1 MFINCYYIG
10 YVMRVKYVIYTNAPE
25 KVFADFVDE
34 IVLSKISEMDGFPV
48 CDVAFCEVSMPPKK
62 PKTATYITSRKNV
75 YRLIWHNDTL
85 YFEFV
90 GTRNALTEGAFT
102 GIVKH
107 KNLKNAIITIGGKEY
122 EAYLVEY
129 ETTTPKEWNL
139 WPTDRIEYK
148 NGKYYAVRDGVI
160 LFEISEKKDMYE
172 SKRCPEI
179 ESCLN
184 ATVYC
189 RTDYTKCPYYQSSQ
203 FD

>member
-1 MFINCYYIG
+1 MFINYYCIE
-10 YVMRVKYVIYTNAPE
+10 YVMKAKYVIYTDAPE
-25 KVFADFVDE
+25 KVFIDYVEE
-34 IVLSKISEMDGFPV
+34 IVSTKIGEMDGFPV
-48 CDVAFCEVSMPPKK
+48 CDVAFCEVSMPAKK

-85 YFEFV
+85 YFEFI
-90 GTRNALTEGAFT
+90 GTRNALSEGVFA
-102 GIVKH
+102 GIIKH
-107 KNLKNAIITIGGKEY
+107 VDKRNAIIRIGGKEY
-122 EAYLVEY
+122 EAYLIEY
-129 ETTTPKEWNL
+129 ETTTPKEWEL

-172 SKRCPEI
+172 NKRCPEI

>member
-1 MFINCYYIG
+1 
-10 YVMRVKYVIYTNAPE
+10 MRVKYVIYTESPE
-25 KVFADFVDE
+25 KVFMDFVDE
-34 IVLSKISEMDGFPV
+34 IVLSKISEMGCFPV
-48 CDVAFCEVSMPPKK
+48 CDVAFCEVSMPAKK

-75 YRLIWHNDTL
+75 YRLIWENDTL

-90 GTRNALTEGAFT
+90 GTRNALSEGAFA
-102 GIVKH
+102 GIIKH
-107 KNLKNAIITIGGKEY
+107 IDKRNAIVTIGGKEY

-129 ETTTPKEWNL
+129 ETSTPQEWDL
-139 WPTDRIEYK
+139 WPTDKIE
-148 NGKYYAVRDGVI
+148 NIDGKYYAVRDGKI
-160 LFEISEKKDMYE
+160 LFEIKEKKDMYE

-189 RTDYTKCPYYQSSQ
+189 RTDYTICPYYQSSQ